1 MKLDK
6 LTVNDLQRL
15 FVEEMK
21 ARRFFGASSFFE
33 ELIRRGYTCE
43 FHKRRIKQ

>member
-6 LTVNDLQRL
+6 ITVNDLQRL

-33 ELIRRGYTCE
+33 ELIRRGYNCE
-43 FHKRRIKQ
+43 FHKRRSGQ